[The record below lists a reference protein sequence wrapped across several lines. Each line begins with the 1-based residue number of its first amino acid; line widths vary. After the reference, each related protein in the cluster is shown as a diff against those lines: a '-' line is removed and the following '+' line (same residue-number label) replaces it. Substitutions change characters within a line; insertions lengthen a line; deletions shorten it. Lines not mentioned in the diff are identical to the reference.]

1 MNALVK
7 AGFPV
12 PHTFAFCEDEGVIGS
27 PFYIMAMVEGRI
39 LWDGRLPDTAPA
51 QRSAIYEAQIDTLA
65 ALHRINPAEAGLAD
79 FGAPGNYFTRQ
90 VARWRSEERRVGKAC
105 VRTCSTRWS

>member
-1 MNALVK
+1 MNALGK

-65 ALHRINPAEAGLAD
+65 ALPRINPAEARLAD
-79 FGAPGNYFTRQ
+79 FRP
-90 VARWRSEERRVGKAC
+90 EERRVGHDRA
-105 VRTCSTRWS
+105 RHGRSQGSTYT

>member
-1 MNALVK
+1 MNALGK

-27 PFYIMAMVEGRI
+27 PFYIMAMVEGRT

-65 ALHRINPAEAGLAD
+65 ALHRLNPAEAGLAA
-79 FGAPGNYFTRQ
+79 FGVPGG
-90 VARWRSEERRVGKAC
+90 EGERRVGKGG
-105 VRTCSTRWS
+105 VRKGANGGLPG